1 MSETSLPRLQ
11 PDQLADCVGTELGV
25 SSWITIDQAR
35 INAFADC
42 TEDHQWIHIDIERAL
57 RERPGI
63 GTVAHG
69 YLTLSLLAPAT
80 FEILSG
86 RLAVKEAINYGL
98 DKLRF
103 LNFVKAGSRVRN
115 HMKVLSIE
123 DKGQGRWLLTSENT
137 VEIEGQAKPALVAV
151 ALTLLTA

>member
-1 MSETSLPRLQ
+1 MTRASELQ
-11 PDQLADCVGTELGV
+11 GLIGQEVGLSKWFDVT
-25 SSWITIDQAR
+25 QAR
-35 INAFADC
+35 IDAFADC